1 MAPRAAT
8 TLLLL
13 AGLLPVACFPPGEGI
28 APPGDRVYFPVG
40 LSVDD
45 EREFLFVVNSDF
57 DLQFNA
63 GTVQSW
69 DLNALRA
76 RVPHYCESD
85 TDCDYP
91 NEVCDLVP
99 ASEDVKNDD
108 REHYIDNDGAP
119 SHWCVPTGPYNPQDE
134 VLRYSRPC
142 REFGEQSERDQ
153 ALYPGRCAY
162 IDPVYPQDEENPT
175 RPENPILPERAIDHR
190 RAAIIGAFATDMI
203 RRSRP
208 QAPLGWDL
216 PMGNT
221 YDERLFIPVRG
232 DASLH
237 WIDVEE
243 GKLYC
248 GQGDQ
253 GGTCDGEHRAGDRA
267 EEENT
272 RGDGRLG
279 PEPFGIDADEDGFT
293 LLVSN
298 QTSGAV
304 GLFSH
309 RRTVREV
316 VDPDTGDRT
325 IESTIRW
332 DEGPEFAFREGGLPD
347 RPIGVAN
354 VPAPLARPTSGRE
367 RLPGYLVSFRNAA
380 AVFLLRV
387 YDDAAAD
394 PARPY
399 TRSYESQTILT
410 NSSGVDSRGLAVD
423 SFHRKAEER
432 ACLER
437 HGIDPACARSPEFP
451 GCEAALEPDFQSCL
465 ERAAAVPLEVFI
477 SNRAPSSLVLGR
489 SQARVSDSVTSDLPS
504 FGPLSIPLD
513 IGPSRVFGGD
523 IVNELGERE
532 RRIFVTCFDSRR
544 IAVYDPERRRIETEI
559 VTGRGPHAF
568 ALDIDNDGLNGDDHA
583 YAYVGHFLD
592 SYVGVVD
599 LDQRHRGMYGAMIAT
614 VGKPTP
620 PRASK

>member
-8 TLLLL
+8 TLFLL
-13 AGLLPVACFPPGEGI
+13 AGLLPAACFPPGEGV
-28 APPGDRVYFPVG
+28 APPAGDVYFPVG
-40 LSVDD
+40 LAVD
-45 EREFLFVVNSDF
+45 EQRNFLFVVNSDF
-57 DLQFNA
+57 DLQYNA

-76 RVPHYCESD
+76 RVPRYCESID
-85 TDCDYP
+85 DCRDDPSGRTECDNEPGADGTVASNWCFNPDDDYDSP
-91 NEVCDLVP
+91 C
-99 ASEDVKNDD
+99 
-108 REHYIDNDGAP
+108 GA
-119 SHWCVPTGPYNPQDE
+119 
-134 VLRYSRPC
+134 
-142 REFGEQSERDQ
+142 FGEQSDRDQ
-153 ALYPGRCAY
+153 ALYPGRCGY
-162 IDPVYPQDEENPT
+162 IDHLRPQDGGPA
-175 RPENPILPERAIDHR
+175 ILPDGALAARHR
-190 RAAIIGAFATDMI
+190 RAVIIGAFATDVV
-203 RRSRP
+203 RRSTP
-208 QAPLGWDL
+208 EAPLGWTVVAN
-216 PMGNT
+216 PQHT
-221 YDERLFIPVRG
+221 ERLFIPVRG

-237 WIDVEE
+237 WIDVDAD
-243 GKLYC
+243 GTLHC
-248 GQGDQ
+248 GQGDNA
-253 GGTCDGEHRAGDRA
+253 GVCDAAHRAGDRA

-272 RGDGRLG
+272 RGDGHLG

-316 VDPDTGDRT
+316 LNGDTPDPNDRI
-325 IESTIRW
+325 IESVIQW
-332 DEGPEFAFREGGLPD
+332 EEGPQFAFREGGLPA

-354 VPAPLARPTSGRE
+354 VPVPLARPSSERE

-399 TRSYESQTILT
+399 TRSYESQSILS
-410 NSSGVDSRGLAVD
+410 NSSGIDSRGLAVD
-423 SFHRKAEER
+423 AFARKDEER
-432 ACLER
+432 KCLER
-437 HGIDPACARSPEFP
+437 HGIDRACARSPEHP
-451 GCEAALEPDFQSCL
+451 DCATALEGPFQSCL

-504 FGPLSIPLD
+504 FGPLPIPLD
-513 IGPSRVFGGD
+513 IGPSRVFVGE
-523 IVNELGERE
+523 IVNERGERE
-532 RRIFVTCFDSRR
+532 RRIFVICFDSRR
-544 IAVYDPERRRIETEI
+544 IAVYDPERQRLETEI

-568 ALDIDNDGLNGDDHA
+568 AVDIGDDHA

-614 VGKPTP
+614 IGKPTP

>member
-28 APPGDRVYFPVG
+28 PPPGDRIYFPVG
-40 LSVDD
+40 LAVDD

-57 DLQFNA
+57 DLQYNA

-69 DLNALRA
+69 ELEKLRA
-76 RVPHYCESD
+76 RVPRYCESD
-85 TDCDYP
+85 ADCTDGQ
-91 NEVCDLVP
+91 VCDLVSP
-99 ASEDVKNDD
+99 SEDVKNNDPA
-108 REHYIDNDGAP
+108 HYIDNDGVP
-119 SHWCVPTGPYNPQDE
+119 SHWCVQSGVDE
-134 VLRYSRPC
+134 GGVLRDPPSSPC
-142 REFGEQSERDQ
+142 GAFGAQSERDQ
-153 ALYPGRCAY
+153 ALSPGRCGY
-162 IDPVYPQDEENPT
+162 IDHVHPQDDGDA
-175 RPENPILPERAIDHR
+175 ILPENALDPRNR
-190 RAAIIGAFATDMI
+190 RAVIIGAFATDVV

-208 QAPLGWDL
+208 QAPLGWDV
-216 PMGNT
+216 PMTNSH
-221 YDERLFIPVRG
+221 DERLFIPVRG

-243 GKLYC
+243 GTLYC

-253 GGTCDGEHRAGDRA
+253 GGTCDAEHRAGDRA

-272 RGDGRLG
+272 RGEGNLG

-309 RRTVREV
+309 RRTVAVNESG
-316 VDPDTGDRT
+316 DTL
-325 IESTIRW
+325 STIQW
-332 DEGPEFAFREGGLPD
+332 DEGPQFAFREGGLPE

-354 VPAPLARPTSGRE
+354 VPVPLARPSSGRE
-367 RLPGYLVSFRNAA
+367 RLPGYLVSFRSAA

-399 TRSYESQTILT
+399 TRSYESQAILT
-410 NSSGVDSRGLAVD
+410 NSSGIDSRGLAVD
-423 SFHRKAEER
+423 SFARKDEER
-432 ACLER
+432 KCLER
-437 HGIDPACARSPEFP
+437 HGIDAACARSPEFP
-451 GCEAALEPDFQSCL
+451 GCEAALDPEFQSCL
-465 ERAAAVPLEVFI
+465 ERAAATPLEVFI
-477 SNRAPSSLVLGR
+477 SNRAPSSLVIGH

-504 FGPLSIPLD
+504 FGPLPIPLD
-513 IGPSRVFGGD
+513 IGPSRAFVGE
-523 IVNELGERE
+523 IVNERGERE
-532 RRIFVTCFDSRR
+532 RRIFVICFDSRR
-544 IAVYDPERRRIETEI
+544 IAVYDPERQRLETEI

-568 ALDIDNDGLNGDDHA
+568 AVDIGDDHA

-614 VGKPTP
+614 IGKPTP
-620 PRASK
+620 PRSSK